1 MSSTEQT
8 GRHPQRCQQLGFARA
23 TTEKK
28 LRPIIFFRYPR
39 RPSAPKALRAKPRL
53 PAATERLWGDGAAMG
68 RRSGYGATERLWGDG
83 AWISIFRGWLQ
94 APGLRRPSCPRRKNG
109 YGAWQRKKV
118 WLSISEFPFP
128 GVAPSTRSAAA
139 KLPAAK
145 KRLWGMAK
153 EESLAFYFWISIS
166 GSGSKHPVCGG
177 EAARGGCLHELGPCQ
192 QLSQVAWL
200 QILLAPIIFFFY

>member
-1 MSSTEQT
+1 
-8 GRHPQRCQQLGFARA
+8 
-23 TTEKK
+23 
-28 LRPIIFFRYPR
+28 
-39 RPSAPKALRAKPRL
+39 
-53 PAATERLWGDGAAMG
+53 MG
-68 RRSGYGATERLWGDG
+68 RRSVD
-83 AWISIFRGWLQ
+83 FHF
-94 APGLRRPSCPRRKNG
+94 PGL
-109 YGAWQRKKV
+109 
-118 WLSISEFPFP
+118 
-128 GVAPSTRSAAA
+128 APSTRSAAA

-145 KRLWGMAK
+145 ERLWGMAK